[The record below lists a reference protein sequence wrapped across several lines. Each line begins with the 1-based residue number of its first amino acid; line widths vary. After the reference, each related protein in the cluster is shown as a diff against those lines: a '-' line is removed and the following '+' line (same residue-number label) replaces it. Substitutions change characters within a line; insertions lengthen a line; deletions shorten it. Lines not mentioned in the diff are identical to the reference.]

1 MGGSLRHFGPV
12 NQGWLS
18 CQGKCFCQT
27 ACHWAGWGI
36 NRETNRVPSYRWTD
50 ETTTVIPMALTHADL
65 VLHCDCDNAESR
77 ALIDKTPPLSKISP
91 KARPVV
97 RIACPRNGTS
107 VLHRNLCHFCSLG
120 PFCEAY
126 QEIYSRASQIG
137 FTDRLH
143 RSP

>member
-18 CQGKCFCQT
+18 CQGKCSCQT
-27 ACHWAGWGI
+27 AWHWAGWGI

-77 ALIDKTPPLSKISP
+77 ALIDKTPPPPFP
-91 KARPVV
+91 KSLQRPGLWYALPVPEMV
-97 RIACPRNGTS
+97 HPCCTEIFITFVPWAPS
-107 VLHRNLCHFCSLG
+107 VKPIRRYIQGLHR
-120 PFCEAY
+120 
-126 QEIYSRASQIG
+126 
-137 FTDRLH
+137 
-143 RSP
+143 